1 MKKPL
6 SFHSFS
12 LPFTPRYSLII
23 LSLFTFCFS
32 LSQAQTYVGTMKMGK
47 EVQKDVWV
55 KYEVNQ
61 DSTGTCNVMIYRVLK
76 DVVKPYKIDLL
87 IPGIDVKPST
97 QRTTL
102 VCYNIVPQC
111 EGKDVPEYLVEKLQG
126 SVMFNVL
133 SFSCTIDGKQYV
145 YRGVVNRRA
154 E

>member
-1 MKKPL
+1 MKKHL

-111 EGKDVPEYLVEKLQG
+111 EGKDVPEYLVEKLQQ
-126 SVMFNVL
+126 L
-133 SFSCTIDGKQYV
+133 L
-145 YRGVVNRRA
+145 
-154 E
+154 